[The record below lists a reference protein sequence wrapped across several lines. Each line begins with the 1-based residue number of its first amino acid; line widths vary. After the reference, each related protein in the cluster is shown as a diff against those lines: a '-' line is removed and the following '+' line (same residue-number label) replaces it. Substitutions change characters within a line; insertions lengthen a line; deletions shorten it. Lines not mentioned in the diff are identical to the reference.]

1 MQTGT
6 IISGAGHVGLIGWAL
21 FGGVFAADPPEVQI
35 TPVAVISAQDFAA
48 LTSSPQ
54 TVATPEALSDPAI
67 ALDQPQAPA
76 PETTPDRAA
85 TPEARTPD
93 ADDIPRAIP
102 APPARPAPV
111 EDQVAV
117 LQPPQEPAAVDGPR
131 DRPAQRQIDR
141 VAPTPVAPPP
151 PEAAP
156 DEIRQ
161 EAVTPDAGETA
172 TPQEPR
178 DATAPQEA
186 GTRIVTEAEAGGAP
200 GQSRRPAARPPVRNA
215 AAPSAAATADDATAD
230 AIAEALAQAQAT
242 AAPNPQVASG
252 PPLSSGQKNALVG
265 KIGRA
270 WRVDPG
276 SRASRVTVVVSIDL
290 TEDGKLASSPR
301 LVSANSDDAA
311 AVQVAFR
318 SARTAI
324 IAAARSG
331 GFDLPRDSY
340 ASWRTIEMTFNPE
353 SMRIK

>member
-35 TPVAVISAQDFAA
+35 TPVAVISAQEYAA

-54 TVATPEALSDPAI
+54 TVAAPEAMREPEVAV
-67 ALDQPQAPA
+67 DQPEAPT
-76 PETTPDRAA
+76 PETTPDRASA
-85 TPEARTPD
+85 PDARTPD
-93 ADDIPRAIP
+93 ADDVPRAIP
-102 APPARPAPV
+102 QPPARPEPV

-117 LQPPQEPAAVDGPR
+117 LQPPQEAPSRNAPR

-151 PEAAP
+151 PDAAP
-156 DEIRQ
+156 APERQ
-161 EAVTPDAGETA
+161 EAVTPEAGETA
-172 TPQEPR
+172 IPQEPR
-178 DATAPQEA
+178 DATAPEEA

-200 GQSRRPAARPPVRNA
+200 ENSRRPSARPAARPPVRTA
-215 AAPSAAATADDATAD
+215 AAPEPRDATAD
-230 AIAEALAQAQAT
+230 AIAEALAQAQST
-242 AAPNPQVASG
+242 AARPQPAPSG
-252 PPLSSGQKNALVG
+252 PLLSSGQKNALVG
-265 KIGRA
+265 KIGRV

-276 SRASRVTVVVSIDL
+276 SRAARVTVVVSIDL
-290 TEDGKLASSPR
+290 TEDGRLASSPR
-301 LVSANSDDAA
+301 LISANSDDNA

-324 IAAARSG
+324 IAASRSG
-331 GFDLPRDSY
+331 GFDLPRESY